1 MIVRT
6 VLGDVAPVDLG
17 LTLGH
22 EHLIGCPPGDATDP
36 ELCLDDEE
44 AAVRALASFREAG
57 GGALVEMTTV
67 DYGRD
72 VAALQR
78 IARRSGVHVIAAT
91 GFNKGRFA
99 DPIVARHGDDAITAW
114 MIDEV
119 CVGAAPFAPP
129 EQVVLSASSG
139 TVGSSEGR
147 MSAAPAR
154 AGLIK
159 AGTGAE
165 GAGPQER
172 RVMDAAVAAH
182 HATGAPIGTHTERA
196 VWALEQARFFVD
208 AGVAPG
214 KVLIGHCDFR
224 PELAYLL
231 EVAATGVNLGFD
243 QFSKHKYLSDEARV
257 RLVVGL
263 ATAGHL
269 RQVILSG
276 DLARRS
282 YWPAYGHPGV
292 AGFAHVPRVVAG
304 MLRAEGV
311 AEADLGLMLRENAQR
326 WLRFAPPSARA
337 RHVLRDHARR
347 SSGRAAM
354 CDTRGDR
361 GREKARGR

>member
-22 EHLIGCPPGDATDP
+22 EHLITRPPVADP
-36 ELCLDDEE
+36 DLRLDDED

-78 IARRSGVHVIAAT
+78 IAQRSGVHVIAAT
-91 GFNKGRFA
+91 GFNKGLFA
-99 DPIVARHGDDAITAW
+99 DRIVARHDDDAILAW

-119 CVGAAPFAPP
+119 RVAAAPFAPP
-129 EQVVLSASSG
+129 EQVVLSASDG
-139 TVGSSEGR
+139 TVGSREGR
-147 MSAAPAR
+147 PSAAPAR

-159 AGTGAE
+159 TSTGAE
-165 GAGPQER
+165 GAGPHER

-182 HATGAPIGTHTERA
+182 HATGAPIGTHTERT
-196 VWALEQARFFVD
+196 VWALEQARFFVER
-208 AGVAPG
+208 GVAPT

-231 EVAATGVNLGFD
+231 EVAATGVHLGFD

-257 RLVVGL
+257 RLVAGL
-263 ATAGHL
+263 AAAGHL
-269 RQVILSG
+269 RQLILSG

-282 YWPAYGHPGV
+282 YWPAYGHAGV
-292 AGFAHVPRVVAG
+292 AGFAHVPRAVAG
-304 MLRAEGV
+304 MLRAEGLT
-311 AEADLGLMLRENAQR
+311 EADLGLILRENAQA
-326 WLRFAPPSARA
+326 WLRFAPR
-337 RHVLRDHARR
+337 
-347 SSGRAAM
+347 
-354 CDTRGDR
+354 
-361 GREKARGR
+361 

>member
-6 VLGDVAPVDLG
+6 VLGDVAPDDLG

-22 EHLIGCPPGDATDP
+22 EHLIARPPAHVTDP
-36 ELCLDDEE
+36 DLRLDDED
-44 AAVRALASFREAG
+44 AAVRALASFRQAG

-99 DPIVARHGDDAITAW
+99 DPIVARHDDDAITAW

-119 CVGAAPFAPP
+119 RVGAAPFAPP
-129 EQVVLSASSG
+129 EQVVLSASAG
-139 TVGSSEGR
+139 TVGSREGR
-147 MSAAPAR
+147 PGAAPAR

-165 GAGPQER
+165 GAGTQER
-172 RVMDAAVAAH
+172 RVLAAAVAAH

-196 VWALEQARFFVD
+196 VWALEQARLFVD
-208 AGVAPG
+208 AGVAPE

-231 EVAATGVNLGFD
+231 ELAATGVNIGFD

-282 YWPAYGHPGV
+282 YWPAYGHADV

-311 AEADLGLMLRENAQR
+311 TETDLGLLLRANAQR
-326 WLRFAPPSARA
+326 WLRFAPREPGAGEALRDQGARPSARVA
-337 RHVLRDHARR
+337 T
-347 SSGRAAM
+347 GE
-354 CDTRGDR
+354 TRGER
-361 GREKARGR
+361 GPEEARG

>member
-1 MIVRT
+1 VIVRT

-119 CVGAAPFAPP
+119 RMGAAPFTPP
-129 EQVVLSASSG
+129 EQVVLSASAGPGASRAERPNG
-139 TVGSSEGR
+139 
-147 MSAAPAR
+147 APAR

-159 AGTGAE
+159 AATGAE
-165 GAGPQER
+165 GAGPHEL
-172 RVMDAAVAAH
+172 RVMEAAVAAH
-182 HATGAPIGTHTERA
+182 HATGAPIGTHTERT
-196 VWALEQARFFVD
+196 VWALEQARFFVER
-208 AGVAPG
+208 GVAPT

-231 EVAATGVNLGFD
+231 EVAATGVHLGID

-257 RLVVGL
+257 RLVAGL
-263 ATAGHL
+263 AAAGHL
-269 RQVILSG
+269 RQLILSG

-282 YWPAYGHPGV
+282 YWPAYGHAGV
-292 AGFAHVPRVVAG
+292 AGFAHVPRAVAG
-304 MLRAEGV
+304 MLRAEGLT
-311 AEADLGLMLRENAQR
+311 EADLGLILRENAQA
-326 WLRFAPPSARA
+326 WLRFAPR
-337 RHVLRDHARR
+337 
-347 SSGRAAM
+347 
-354 CDTRGDR
+354 
-361 GREKARGR
+361 